1 MKLAE
6 ALIERKDLK
15 AKIDQIIAR
24 MKESA
29 LVQEGDTPAEDVTEL
44 NEVYLSMMA
53 SLETLIIRINKTNS
67 QTMLDD
73 LSLAD
78 AITKRDCL
86 KAKIAAKQSV
96 RGTSIV
102 KRDRY
107 SRAEIKYVRTVDIAK
122 LQSII
127 DDYSRQYRELDTKI
141 QARNWTADL
150 L

>member
-1 MKLAE
+1 
-6 ALIERKDLK
+6 
-15 AKIDQIIAR
+15 

-29 LVQEGDTPAEDVTEL
+29 LVQEGDTPVEDVIEL

-53 SLETLIIRINKTNS
+53 SLETLIIRINRTNS

-86 KAKIAAKQSV
+86 KAKIAATQSV

-107 SRAEIKYVRTVDIAK
+107 SRAEIKYVRTVDITK

-127 DDYSRQYRELDTKI
+127 DDYSRQYRELDTRI
-141 QARNWTADL
+141 QARNWTAEL

>member
-1 MKLAE
+1 METVNKQDNQPESIHQLLA
-6 ALIERKDLK
+6 
-15 AKIDQIIAR
+15 
-24 MKESA
+24 
-29 LVQEGDTPAEDVTEL
+29 
-44 NEVYLSMMA
+44 NE
-53 SLETLIIRINKTNS
+53 
-67 QTMLDD
+67 

-86 KAKIAAKQSV
+86 KAKIAATQSV

-127 DDYSRQYRELDTKI
+127 DDYSRQYRELDIRI
-141 QARNWTADL
+141 QARNWTAEL